1 MSERDSGHG
10 VPASS
15 AHDGSSQ
22 TQQSTLT
29 APPPPTHSL
38 QRTASASHV
47 GSFPGSQRSGS
58 GRSSGLELPPLSRAR
73 PASPGSLSPSATRIA
88 GVSSILNPQDGEAQ
102 TGQRRKAS
110 QLHSPVSAAQQ
121 LPPLAP
127 NVRNASVPASTGPQQ
142 GLSPR
147 SSRRILTPRSP
158 SGLHRAASLGQLNP
172 QGANINAQ
180 QVPFP
185 PSPRSRVYSV
195 EPGTSGAPPL
205 PTPPA
210 RAQPAGY
217 GFPAPAPPSGTARR
231 ASEGNSRSRNLSSS
245 ASPSTSYSSY
255 SQAGHTSPIGP
266 YAPTTGASMLPTYSG
281 AELGRHEQQTAGDQA
296 ASNAQRQMA
305 IPISSSGGQNVYQMM
320 TLETTSGTVQLPVDV
335 QAASRVAD
343 EKRRRNAGAS
353 ARFRQRRKEK
363 EREASTSIARLE
375 LQVKELTEDAEFYR
389 NERANLLSVL
399 RGIPGTEQHQ
409 QRPMSPRQLRGS
421 MGQMP
426 PSMMSRRPSYMR
438 PPESE
443 PQSPETGRN
452 VRRRTST
459 FSLPGAP
466 PSGPLPPPPGPPLQ
480 PGYPPSGYTTPIA
493 PQPSVGPLPSPMSR
507 QPLPTPAQRPP
518 GQQQQQQQQPPLG
531 PPPVMQAQ
539 PQTGPYNPYERKYS
553 EPGPREGR

>member
-1 MSERDSGHG
+1 MSERHSSHG

-15 AHDGSSQ
+15 AHNDGSQ
-22 TQQSTLT
+22 TQRPTLT
-29 APPPPTHSL
+29 AGPPAHAL
-38 QRTASASHV
+38 QRTVSASHV
-47 GSFPGSQRSGS
+47 GSFAEPQRPGV
-58 GRSSGLELPPLSRAR
+58 GRSSGLELPPLSRAT
-73 PASPGSLSPSATRIA
+73 PARPGSLSPSATRIA
-88 GVSSILNPQDGEAQ
+88 GVSSILNPQDDGAQ

-110 QLHSPVSAAQQ
+110 QLESPISSAQQ

-127 NVRNASVPASTGPQQ
+127 SVRNASVPAPAGPQQ

-158 SGLHRAASLGQLNP
+158 SGLHRAASLGQLHP
-172 QGANINAQ
+172 QGGSINAQ

-185 PSPRSRVYSV
+185 PSPRSRVYTI
-195 EPGTSGAPPL
+195 EPGTSGAPAL

-210 RAQPAGY
+210 RAQPTGY
-217 GFPAPAPPSGTARR
+217 GFPAPAPPGDTARR
-231 ASEGNSRSRNLSSS
+231 ASTGTNRPRNLSSS

-255 SQAGHTSPIGP
+255 SQAGQTSPVGP
-266 YAPTTGASMLPTYSG
+266 YASTTGAPLLTGYSSIEQ
-281 AELGRHEQQTAGDQA
+281 ARNDQQTSGDQTA
-296 ASNAQRQMA
+296 PDAQRQMT

-399 RGIPGTEQHQ
+399 RGIPGTEQHH
-409 QRPMSPRQLRGS
+409 QRPMSPRQLRSSVGS
-421 MGQMP
+421 MP
-426 PSMMSRRPSYMR
+426 SSMMSRRPSYMR

-443 PQSPETGRN
+443 PQSPEMGRN

-466 PSGPLPPPPGPPLQ
+466 PSAPLQPPPGPPLQ
-480 PGYPPSGYTTPIA
+480 PNYPPSGYSTPIA
-493 PQPSVGPLPSPMSR
+493 PQPPAGPLPSPLSR
-507 QPLPTPAQRPP
+507 QPLPAPSQRPLGHQP
-518 GQQQQQQQQPPLG
+518 QPPLG
-531 PPPVMQAQ
+531 PPPVMQAP